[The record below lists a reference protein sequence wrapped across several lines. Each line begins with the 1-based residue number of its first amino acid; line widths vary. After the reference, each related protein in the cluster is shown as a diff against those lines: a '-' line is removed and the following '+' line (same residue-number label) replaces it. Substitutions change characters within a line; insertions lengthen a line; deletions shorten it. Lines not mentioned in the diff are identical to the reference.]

1 MNTNKVYKCPV
12 CVCVCAYLDEVVG
25 AEVEELQQLKVAA
38 CRQDILDHGRL
49 QRDLRRGHSQGLSTS
64 FHLYSATA
72 SCSPWHNSITA
83 NEIMCNTQRTP
94 RAWLSMFPLV
104 LRSGYRELHQLM
116 KR

>member
-1 MNTNKVYKCPV
+1 M
-12 CVCVCAYLDEVVG
+12 CVHAYLDEVVG

-49 QRDLRRGHSQGLSTS
+49 QRDLHRGHGQGLSTS

-83 NEIMCNTQRTP
+83 NEIMCNTQRT
-94 RAWLSMFPLV
+94 RLAEHVSLLF
-104 LRSGYRELHQLM
+104 
-116 KR
+116 